1 MADFIVSA
9 RSAPETDNFSDLVQR
24 DDLGNLKTTS
34 LIVAERFGKDHDK
47 VLRDIRNLECS
58 QAFRDANFGGSS
70 YISKQGKALPMFLL
84 TRAGFS
90 ILAMGFTGRAAVE
103 WKEKF
108 LTAFE
113 QLSAQAHQSI
123 RFALP
128 PDLIEQQRR
137 TDHALAMLANCQRQ
151 FHDESM
157 GRFDHIESRLESLE
171 EHAKATS
178 KRRNFGAPVLRQWN
192 GVLLMRYDGKCPCCQ
207 TVRIVDQFGRPTDG
221 AYEADHWRSPAH
233 NKVGDGWPVCMNC
246 NRGVLERDRL
256 SKQYAFQHFHDLRKA
271 IYRDGA
277 DDLAEQLRLWS
288 FDGVAA

>member
-1 MADFIVSA
+1 MADIIVSA

-34 LIVAERFGKDHDK
+34 LIVAERFGKRHDN
-47 VLRDIRNLECS
+47 VLRAIDNLECS
-58 QAFRDANFGGSS
+58 SDFRLLNFEEADFVDKNGDPRRMFKIARDGFAF
-70 YISKQGKALPMFLL
+70 
-84 TRAGFS
+84 
-90 ILAMGFTGRAAVE
+90 LAMGFTGKAAAQ
-103 WKEKF
+103 WKE
-108 LTAFE
+108 AFISAFNA
-113 QLSAQAHQSI
+113 LDAQAHQHI

-207 TVRIVDQFGRPTDG
+207 TVRVVDQFGRPIDG

-271 IYRDGA
+271 IYRDGV
-277 DDLAEQLRLWS
+277 DDFAEQLRLWS
-288 FDGVAA
+288 FDGVMA